1 VQQWPVL
8 AAAVLARQPG
18 LTECPFGVGWYYS
31 RTSLEVGMAAWP
43 GADLGEPG
51 LVMPRQ
57 PGVDDGGGSL
67 ASVALADPHRD
78 MGRFQGLVHDT
89 GQGITDRI

>member
-1 VQQWPVL
+1 
-8 AAAVLARQPG
+8 
-18 LTECPFGVGWYYS
+18 
-31 RTSLEVGMAAWP
+31 MAAWP

-57 PGVDDGGGSL
+57 PGVDDFGGSL

-78 MGRFQGLVHDT
+78 MGGFQGLLHDT
-89 GQGITDRI
+89 GQVITNQI